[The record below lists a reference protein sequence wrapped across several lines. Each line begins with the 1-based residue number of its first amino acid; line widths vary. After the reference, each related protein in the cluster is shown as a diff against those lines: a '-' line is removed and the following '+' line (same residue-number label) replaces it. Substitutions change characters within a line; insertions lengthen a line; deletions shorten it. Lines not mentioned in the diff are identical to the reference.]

1 MHLLRELHILT
12 YNLILTLL
20 VLFLVFSV
28 AAELKDP
35 TILPHLSRPNPYK
48 PTYSH
53 MQLYLR
59 CQVEDYAF
67 SAARWGSAEQLD
79 AEHERRET
87 ERKRRKEKKF
97 AARLGDLRK
106 RTRVEAWKRGR
117 EQARIAKTRAAK
129 GRGVKSKSIADR
141 GGGGGGGFEI
151 EDDDDDD
158 DGDEDMHDDDD
169 GDGRIA
175 QFGDVVGGQEKHV
188 HEWGR
193 AIEDPES
200 GVGTKRCIGCGME
213 VEELEF

>member
-1 MHLLRELHILT
+1 M
-12 YNLILTLL
+12 LTLTL
-20 VLFLVFSV
+20 DYLL

-35 TILPHLSRPNPYK
+35 VILPHLSRPNPYK

-117 EQARIAKTRAAK
+117 EQAKIAKTRASK
-129 GRGVKSKSIADR
+129 GRGVKSKSSAA
-141 GGGGGGGFEI
+141 GPGGFEI
-151 EDDDDDD
+151 DDDEDMNDDDDDD
-158 DGDEDMHDDDD
+158 DDA
-169 GDGRIA
+169 GDGEYARIA

>member
-1 MHLLRELHILT
+1 
-12 YNLILTLL
+12 
-20 VLFLVFSV
+20 
-28 AAELKDP
+28 
-35 TILPHLSRPNPYK
+35 
-48 PTYSH
+48 

-87 ERKRRKEKKF
+87 ERKKRKEKKF

-129 GRGVKSKSIADR
+129 GRKVKSKSITD
-141 GGGGGGGFEI
+141 GGGFEI
-151 EDDDDDD
+151 EDDDGDEDMNDDDDDD
-158 DGDEDMHDDDD
+158 DG
-169 GDGRIA
+169 GRIA

-188 HEWGR
+188 HKWGR

-200 GVGTKRCIGCGME
+200 GIGTKRCIGCGME